1 MTFLISKDEQQ
12 LGPFT
17 AEQINMQLEGGMLD
31 SADLCWAEG
40 FEDWYPLH
48 QIEGFVVPGTQTV
61 PETQAESAAS
71 TSTVTVVGA
80 AEDDALGLMPAGTA
94 TVPRGR
100 SKWVW
105 GGAVALVLVGGLG
118 AYQFVFGKGD
128 LSSLCTVLVEIVV
141 PPKAKVEPVKVVPPY
156 VLKYRNAATAAESG
170 KTPIDAINER
180 LDLRGDFHFTRNASG
195 LTQPADTWFTKF
207 SQESA
212 VTPEAKGVV
221 NLLQSAL
228 KSGGTDEV
236 KAHGMSSATLKT
248 NLFRHTAMLY
258 HPTNSTGRLW
268 KELDNNGTRLNGL
281 RLMPPDTIL
290 AIHGRVRFGDLSK
303 WVGELNNG
311 LADSKLLKDAWQTL
325 KSEVPIAQLQQSWNG
340 EVGLYV
346 TLSSE
351 KFRVSNEEV
360 TVLGKPGIML
370 VLGVKDDLLNKT
382 LTKQLIK
389 WQDPERTVSIK
400 KKSVQLKVYEKPDL
414 PEEVDKLDL
423 IPSICQAGNYLVL
436 SIAFDAAV
444 CVSALNRDASATPTA
459 GLMAGT
465 GSWAGLSGQT
475 AGSLSVPKENLALF
489 LSPAFGDELAKWKK
503 LDLWQDVDPGLKKS
517 LMSLAGSKQDGG
529 MLAFA
534 HVLPNGVL
542 FKSTVHGDSSG
553 GSFQRVKWAT
563 RTFLADLVPQLA
575 TLAHKQWS
583 KLEIPSMPK
592 PKPVPQLETPEKPES

>member
-1 MTFLISKDEQQ
+1 
-12 LGPFT
+12 
-17 AEQINMQLEGGMLD
+17 MQLEGGMLD

-290 AIHGRVRFGDLSK
+290 AIHGKVRFGDLSK

-311 LADSKLLKDAWQTL
+311 LTDSKLLQDAWQTL
-325 KSEVPIAQLQQSWNG
+325 KSEVPIEQLQQSWNG
-340 EVGLYV
+340 EVGLYL

-351 KFRVSNEEV
+351 KFRVSNAARTE
-360 TVLGKPGIML
+360 LGKPGLML

-382 LTKQLIK
+382 LTQQLIK
-389 WQDPERTVSIK
+389 WQDPERTVNING
-400 KKSVQLKVYEKPDL
+400 KSVQLKVYEKPDL
-414 PEEVDKLDL
+414 PEEVGKLGL

-436 SIAFDAAV
+436 SIAFNDEAS
-444 CVSALNRDASATPTA
+444 VSALNRHASATPAA
-459 GLMAGT
+459 GLMT
-465 GSWAGLSGQT
+465 GSSNWAGLSGQ
-475 AGSLSVPKENLALF
+475 SSSSISVPKANLALF
-489 LSPAFGDELAKWKK
+489 LSPAFRDELAKWQK
-503 LDLWQDVDPGLKKS
+503 LDFWKDIDPGLRKA
-517 LMSLAGSKQDGG
+517 LVSLAGSKQDGG
-529 MLAFA
+529 MLAFT
-534 HVLPNGVL
+534 HVLPDGVL
-542 FKSTVHGDSSG
+542 FKSYVHGNDSG
-553 GSFQRVKWAT
+553 GSFHRVKQVT
-563 RTFLADLVPQLA
+563 RTMVAGLVPQLA
-575 TLAHKQWS
+575 KFAHKHWS
-583 KLEIPSMPK
+583 VLEMPTEAK
-592 PKPVPQLETPEKPES
+592 PKPEPGNEKPSKPGS